1 MKDYLETLEF
11 GENKIKLSKE
21 EIKSILA
28 EHGKSVSTEV
38 NKKVEE
44 KETEIST
51 YKTTID
57 DLKKQIESS
66 PKSDELESLKSRI
79 TEFET
84 KEAERVAL
92 EQEKTKEET
101 ILSSINEV
109 IGDKKFVN
117 EFTKNAI
124 INELKTAL
132 KDETNVNKTTKD
144 IFEAMTKDKTDIF
157 VNPNTVVDMPSV
169 GDSNDTNVAK
179 DIPLIW

>member
-1 MKDYLETLEF
+1 MKDYLETLEI
-11 GENKIKLSKE
+11 GETKTKLSKE
-21 EIKSILA
+21 EIKLILT
-28 EHGKSVSTEV
+28 EHGKGVGTET
-38 NKKVEE
+38 KKVQEE
-44 KETEIST
+44 KEKEIAT

-57 DLKKQIESS
+57 DLKQQIEKA
-66 PKSDELESLKSRI
+66 PKSDELESLKSKI

-92 EQEKTKEET
+92 EQEKIKEET
-101 ILSSINEV
+101 FINNINEV

-117 EFTKNAI
+117 DFTKNAI

>member
-1 MKDYLETLEF
+1 MKDYLETLEV
-11 GENKIKLSKE
+11 GDNKIKLSKE

-28 EHGKSVSTEV
+28 EHGKSVSTET
-38 NKKVEE
+38 KKVQED
-44 KETEIST
+44 KDSEIST
-51 YKTTID
+51 YKATID
-57 DLKKQIESS
+57 DLKQQIEKA
-66 PKSDELESLKSRI
+66 PKSDELESLKTRI

-84 KEAERVAL
+84 KEAERVKL
-92 EQEKTKEET
+92 EEEKIKDET
-101 ILSSINEV
+101 FMNNINEV